1 MYKEMERVKKDV
13 MKKERKRKR
22 RRKRRRNIFFGFG
35 RKNCEK
41 RRKNKTRD
49 L

>member
-22 RRKRRRNIFFGFG
+22 RRKRRRNIFWFG

-41 RRKNKTRD
+41 KKK
-49 L
+49 

>member
-22 RRKRRRNIFFGFG
+22 RRKRRRNIFWFG